1 MFWPKFNRWVVS
13 PVVQAALAH
22 AQFEAVH
29 PFIDGNGRTGRAL
42 IHLVLRRRGSA
53 ANFVPPISLVMATLS
68 KSYIQGLSA
77 FRAVDSEVGDGG
89 REGVNEWV
97 SFFAGACLTACE
109 EAAAFE
115 ERAAAS
121 ALVAGEAWAGAEE
134 LGA

>member
-29 PFIDGNGRTGRAL
+29 PFIDGNGRTSRAL

-53 ANFVPPISLVMATLS
+53 ANFVPPISLVMATRS

-121 ALVAGEAWAGAEE
+121 ALVAGGAWVGAEE